1 MEAQEELLSMMK
13 TKDRIKRLEHHLV
26 KLRREFVALER
37 RMCLAESTIEYLM
50 RRTIE
55 EEIWLRK

>member
-37 RMCLAESTIEYLM
+37 RMCLAESTIEYLEHKVIPDA
-50 RRTIE
+50 TDD
-55 EEIWLRK
+55 